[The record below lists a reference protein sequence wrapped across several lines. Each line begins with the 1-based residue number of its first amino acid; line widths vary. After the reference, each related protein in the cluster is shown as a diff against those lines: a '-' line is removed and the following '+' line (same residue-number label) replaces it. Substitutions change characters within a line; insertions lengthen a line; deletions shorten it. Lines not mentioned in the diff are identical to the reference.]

1 MDAIET
7 IRPSLLRNVTGD
19 ESRFAYEFQCAE
31 GNPILR
37 LWHLYCALAA
47 KRRSRLALQEMSMHL
62 LKDIGLTEVEAQR
75 EASVPFWR

>member
-1 MDAIET
+1 MAT
-7 IRPSLLRNVTGD
+7 INTIQLSPQHAESPSRRGRRSNLNILAWLLR
-19 ESRFAYEFQCAE
+19 F
-31 GNPILR
+31 
-37 LWHLYCALAA
+37 YCALAA